1 MRFNTC
7 SCFLF
12 HLLLFCCNKRSKANG
27 GGDAKFYMRIMHVG
41 DDVEHVSFDKAKIR
55 VILIKFISYDETQMS
70 PSRKK
75 FTRNAFLFM
84 KFVFYTSME
93 QLV

>member
-1 MRFNTC
+1 
-7 SCFLF
+7 
-12 HLLLFCCNKRSKANG
+12 
-27 GGDAKFYMRIMHVG
+27 MRIMHVG
-41 DDVEHVSFDKAKIR
+41 DDVEHVSSDKAKIR